1 MLILNNF
8 KVLKQIVGYEL
19 LNTASYI
26 HKQFSDRINTLIVQL
41 YIHMVLHLLIQQ
53 VFKECR
59 VWTGHHDSLWGYR
72 ADKLDMIDVPAFIV
86 HFLAENV

>member
-26 HKQFSDRINTLIVQL
+26 HKKFSCRINTLIVQL
-41 YIHMVLHLLIQQ
+41 YIHTVLHLFIQQ
-53 VFKECR
+53 IFKEYR
-59 VWTGHHDSLWGYR
+59 PWTGHHDRLWGYR
-72 ADKLDMIDVPAFIV
+72 ADKVDTIDVPA
-86 HFLAENV
+86 